1 MANNLFNHISEPSRI
16 AIASEGDINLAN
28 YVVDSMSNGD
38 IPKGTVTLFGP
49 FTVPVYQK
57 AYDLKS
63 TSINYNKIDFKLTK
77 QSILDATFSSNID
90 ILYVPFT
97 GIEDLRNVVVS
108 TFPYIGERKFIA
120 VHRDENDIESIEKL
134 SKSLKELSHSI
145 VYNKDNFSYIKLKTQ
160 NKLKPIVKRDSSRTW
175 D

>member
-1 MANNLFNHISEPSRI
+1 MP
-16 AIASEGDINLAN
+16 
-28 YVVDSMSNGD
+28 
-38 IPKGTVTLFGP
+38 
-49 FTVPVYQK
+49 
-57 AYDLKS
+57 
-63 TSINYNKIDFKLTK
+63 
-77 QSILDATFSSNID
+77 
-90 ILYVPFT
+90 
-97 GIEDLRNVVVS
+97 
-108 TFPYIGERKFIA
+108 